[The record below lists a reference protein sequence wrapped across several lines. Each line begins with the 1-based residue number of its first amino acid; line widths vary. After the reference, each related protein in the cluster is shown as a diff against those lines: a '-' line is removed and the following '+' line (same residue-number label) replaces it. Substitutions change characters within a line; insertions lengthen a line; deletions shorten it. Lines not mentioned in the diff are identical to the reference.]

1 MPAIATLRETGPPA
15 AAREALLWERRPD
28 ASVVCNL
35 CAHRC
40 RIRLGRR
47 GICAVREN
55 RAGTLVTLVWD
66 RVVGAAIDP
75 IEKKPFFHFRRGGG
89 SLGGG
94 GLPR

>member
-1 MPAIATLRETGPPA
+1 VPAIATLRETGPPA